1 MPASL
6 ARHYPRSWQTERP
19 ALSGRRERARYE
31 RARDAA
37 LSYPEV
43 GATRGRV
50 FGKPGA
56 EPPAGYHLVRRR
68 VRVGLGDQAFA
79 EARAVVLGWGMQRGV
94 GASVYPPD
102 ATPTEGQTVLVTTRI
117 GPVPITAPCRVV
129 WTVDEP
135 DRVGFG
141 YGTLPGH
148 PVCGEEA
155 FVVTR
160 DDPGT
165 SDSADAV
172 WATILAFSRP
182 ATWYAR
188 LGGPAG
194 RLVQRWITRRYLR
207 AFEGLDG

>member
-1 MPASL
+1 VS
-6 ARHYPRSWQTERP
+6 
-19 ALSGRRERARYE
+19 RRGERARYE
-31 RARDAA
+31 RARGAA

-43 GATRGRV
+43 GASRGPV
-50 FGKPGA
+50 FDEPGA
-56 EPPAGYHLVRRR
+56 EIPAGYHLVRRR

-79 EARAVVLGWGMQRGV
+79 EARAVVLGWGMQRTV

-102 ATPTEGQTVLVTTRI
+102 STPTEGQTVLVTTRI

-148 PVCGEEA
+148 PVRGEEA

-160 DDPGT
+160 DSGGARE
-165 SDSADAV
+165 SAGAV
-172 WATILAFSRP
+172 WATVLAFSRA
-182 ATWYAR
+182 ATWYTR
-188 LGGPAG
+188 LGGPVG
-194 RLVQRWITRRYLR
+194 RLAQRWVSQRYLR
-207 AFEGLDG
+207 AFESPQLRK